1 MISEATCLHVV
12 RALVLWRAPALRDEE
27 RADRGRTGVGMKA
40 NQGTATV
47 SDRRL
52 SLLMRLGVLVLVVG
66 VAAFG
71 TIYYQDQHVSAGP
84 SMIDR
89 QTTTAEQAVRQT
101 PNDINARL
109 TLAADY
115 QLDKRS
121 GDALTQYDIILKAA
135 KGNRFALLG
144 QGSVLIAQGNLT
156 AAAAAYKQITA
167 GNAKGEFA
175 GADPQLQEAY
185 YYLGSIAVKQGNAT
199 DAIFEL
205 QAAIGIDPQDSDALY
220 LMGLA
225 QLKAGKT
232 QLAVDAFTKAI
243 QFVPTGWCEPYTQL
257 ALAYGKLTNAPQT
270 TYNAGMAD
278 FCHHKTADAKRQF
291 MTLTKGPQAV
301 NAMLGLAAI
310 AETGSNHAEATTWYR
325 KVLAVDRTNAAA
337 IAALKQLGT
346 EPTPSTTSPAPKA
359 AGSSTTQGPS

>member
-1 MISEATCLHVV
+1 VSGTAKEK
-12 RALVLWRAPALRDEE
+12 
-27 RADRGRTGVGMKA
+27 RADPERNGAGMKP
-40 NQGTATV
+40 NRETATV

-84 SMIDR
+84 SLIDR
-89 QTTTAEQAVRQT
+89 QTTTAEQAVRRT
-101 PNDINARL
+101 PNDLNARL
-109 TLAADY
+109 SLAAAY

-121 GDALTQYDIILKAA
+121 SDALTQYNIILKAA

-156 AAAAAYKQITA
+156 AAAASYKQITA

-185 YYLGSIAVKQGNAT
+185 YYLGSIAVKQGRTT

-225 QLKAGKT
+225 QLKAGKP

-243 QFVPTGWCEPYTQL
+243 EFVPTGWCEPYTQL
-257 ALAYGKLTNAPQT
+257 TLAYGKLSRAPQA

-278 FCHHKTADAKRQF
+278 FCHHKTADAKSKF
-291 MTLTKGPQAV
+291 MTLIKGPQAV
-301 NAMLGLAAI
+301 NAMLGLATI
-310 AETGSNHAEATTWYR
+310 ADTDSNHAEAITWYK
-325 KVLAVDRTNAAA
+325 KVLTVDHINAAA
-337 IAALKQLGT
+337 MAALKQLG
-346 EPTPSTTSPAPKA
+346 STTTNPSPKA
-359 AGSSTTQGPS
+359 AGTSTTQGPS

>member
-1 MISEATCLHVV
+1 MTMSRRTASV
-12 RALVLWRAPALRDEE
+12 P
-27 RADRGRTGVGMKA
+27 DRTFSR
-40 NQGTATV
+40 
-47 SDRRL
+47 
-52 SLLMRLGVLVLVVG
+52 LMRLGVSVLVVG

-89 QTTTAEQAVRQT
+89 QITTAETAVKKT

-115 QLDKRS
+115 QLSKRFS
-121 GDALTQYDIILKAA
+121 DALAQYDIVLNAV

-144 QGSVLIAQGNLT
+144 KGSVLIAQGNLT
-156 AAAAAYKQITA
+156 AAAASYKQITA

-175 GADPQLQEAY
+175 GSDPQLQEAY
-185 YYLGSIAVKQGNAT
+185 YYLGSIAVKQNKT
-199 DAIFEL
+199 TEAIFEL

-225 QLKAGKT
+225 QLKAGAP
-232 QLAVDAFTKAI
+232 QLAVDAFTKAVS
-243 QFVPTGWCEPYTQL
+243 FVPTGWCDPYTQL
-257 ALAYGKLTNAPQT
+257 ALAYGKLHRAPQA
-270 TYNAGMAD
+270 TYNTGMAD
-278 FCHHKTADAKRQF
+278 FCNHKPADAKRQF

-310 AETGSNHAEATTWYR
+310 AVTNSSNAEAITWYK
-325 KVLAVDRTNAAA
+325 KVLTVDRTNAVA
-337 IAALKQLGT
+337 IGALKHFGAGS
-346 EPTPSTTSPAPKA
+346 TPSNTSPSPNA

>member
-1 MISEATCLHVV
+1 MKPNQRTA
-12 RALVLWRAPALRDEE
+12 AL
-27 RADRGRTGVGMKA
+27 
-40 NQGTATV
+40 
-47 SDRRL
+47 SDRRA
-52 SLLMRLGVLVLVVG
+52 SLLLRLGVLVLVVG
-66 VAAFG
+66 VGAFG
-71 TIYYQDQHVSAGP
+71 TIYYKDQYVSAGP
-84 SMIDR
+84 SKIDR
-89 QTTTAEQAVRQT
+89 QTTTAEAAVKQA
-101 PNDINARL
+101 PNNIDARL

-121 GDALTQYDIILKAA
+121 SDALTQYNIILNAA

-156 AAAAAYKQITA
+156 AAAASYKQITA

-185 YYLGSIAVKQGNAT
+185 YYLGSIAVKQGNT
-199 DAIFEL
+199 KDALFEL

-225 QLKAGKT
+225 QLQAGNPK
-232 QLAVDAFTKAI
+232 LAVDAFTQAVS
-243 QFVPTGWCEPYTQL
+243 FVPTGWCEPYTQL
-257 ALAYGKLTNAPQT
+257 ALAYTKLHSAPQS

-278 FCHHKTADAKRQF
+278 VCHNKATDAKAKL

-301 NAMLGLAAI
+301 NAMLELATI
-310 AETGSNHAEATTWYR
+310 AATNSSNAEATTWYK
-325 KVLAVDRTNAAA
+325 KVLTVDRTNAAA
-337 IAALKQLGT
+337 TAGLKQLAAGS
-346 EPTPSTTSPAPKA
+346 TPSNTSPSPKA

>member
-1 MISEATCLHVV
+1 M
-12 RALVLWRAPALRDEE
+12 D
-27 RADRGRTGVGMKA
+27 
-40 NQGTATV
+40 Q
-47 SDRRL
+47 RL
-52 SLLMRLGVLVLVVG
+52 SRLMRLGVAVLVIG
-66 VAAFG
+66 ALAFAG
-71 TIYYQDQHVSAGP
+71 IYYKDQHVNAGP

-89 QTTTAEQAVRQT
+89 QTTSAEAAVKKA

-109 TLAADY
+109 TLAAAY

-121 GDALTQYDIILKAA
+121 SDALTQYNIILKAA

-156 AAAAAYKQITA
+156 AAAASYKQITA

-185 YYLGSIAVKQGNAT
+185 YYLGSIAVKQGNT
-199 DAIFEL
+199 KDALFEL
-205 QAAIGIDPQDSDALY
+205 QAALGINSADSDSLY

-225 QLKAGKT
+225 QLKAGAP
-232 QLAVDAFTKAI
+232 QLAIDAFNKALL
-243 QFVPTGWCEPYTQL
+243 FVPSGWCEPYTQL
-257 ALAYGKLTNAPQT
+257 ALAYTKQHNAPQA

-278 FCHHKTADAKRQF
+278 FCHNKTADAKAKL

-301 NAMLGLAAI
+301 KAMLELGLI
-310 AETGSNHAEATTWYR
+310 AQTDSSNAEAITWYQ
-325 KVLAVDRTNAAA
+325 KVLRVDRTNAAA
-337 IAALKQLGT
+337 ISNLKQLGT
-346 EPTPSTTSPAPKA
+346 GPTPSKTSPSPKA

>member
-1 MISEATCLHVV
+1 MKMSRRSPSV
-12 RALVLWRAPALRDEE
+12 PDE
-27 RADRGRTGVGMKA
+27 KP
-40 NQGTATV
+40 
-47 SDRRL
+47 SW
-52 SLLMRLGVLVLVVG
+52 LLRLGVLTLVIG
-66 VAAFG
+66 VAGFG

-89 QTTTAEQAVRQT
+89 QTTTAETAVKNA
-101 PNDINARL
+101 PNNINARL
-109 TLAADY
+109 TLAAAY

-121 GDALTQYDIILKAA
+121 SDALNQYNIILSAA

-144 QGSVLIAQGNLT
+144 QGSVLIAQGKLT
-156 AAAAAYKQITA
+156 AAASSYKQITA

-199 DAIFEL
+199 DAVFEL

-225 QLKAGKT
+225 QLQAGKP
-232 QLAVDAFTKAI
+232 QLAIDAFTKAVS
-243 QFVPTGWCEPYTQL
+243 FVPTGWCEPYTQL
-257 ALAYGKLTNAPQT
+257 ALAYGKLHNAPRA

-278 FCHHKTADAKRQF
+278 FCHHKTADAKRQL

-301 NAMLGLAAI
+301 NAMLGLATI
-310 AETGSNHAEATTWYR
+310 AVTNSSNAEAITWYQ
-325 KVLAVDRTNAAA
+325 KVLTVDRTNLAALSS
-337 IAALKQLGT
+337 LKQLGAGT
-346 EPTPSTTSPAPKA
+346 TPVKTSPTPKA

>member
-1 MISEATCLHVV
+1 MK
-12 RALVLWRAPALRDEE
+12 PNQ
-27 RADRGRTGVGMKA
+27 RTTSA
-40 NQGTATV
+40 

-52 SLLMRLGVLVLVVG
+52 SLLLRAGVVVLVVG

-89 QTTTAEQAVRQT
+89 QTTSAEAAVTKT

-115 QLDKRS
+115 QLNQRS
-121 GDALTQYDIILKAA
+121 SDALAQYDIILKAA

-156 AAAAAYKQITA
+156 AAAASYKQITTE
-167 GNAKGEFA
+167 NAKGEFA

-185 YYLGSIAVKQGNAT
+185 YYLGSIAVKQGKST
-199 DAIFEL
+199 EAILEL
-205 QAAIGIDPQDSDALY
+205 QAALGIDPQDSDSLY

-232 QLAVDAFTKAI
+232 QLAIDAFTKAVA
-243 QFVPTGWCEPYTQL
+243 FVPTGWCDPYTQL
-257 ALAYGKLTNAPQT
+257 ALANGRLKRAPEA
-270 TYNAGMAD
+270 TYNAGLAD
-278 FCHHKTADAKRQF
+278 FCHKKPADAKAKL
-291 MTLTKGPQAV
+291 MTLVKGTQGV
-301 NAMLGLAAI
+301 NAMLGLALI
-310 AETGSNHAEATTWYR
+310 AETDSSHAEAITWYK
-325 KVLAVDRTNAAA
+325 KVLTVAPTNAVAVAA
-337 IAALKQLGT
+337 VKQLATG
-346 EPTPSTTSPAPKA
+346 PTPSSTSPSPKA